1 MNKGGTH
8 GRPADRTGASGRG
21 AEANPAH
28 EVQHTGPREAEF
40 EDVLAWGPGDDRVV
54 DHKAWRSDLALRLG
68 RGRGRRARLGRHGRR
83 EPRIASR
90 ERQHRSPPSRRH
102 TGDAGANGSESSTVL
117 SGRVAGPPTRVLSAT
132 TTKGLEKRTR
142 LLLPEPGLRSAVILI
157 GH

>member
-54 DHKAWRSDLALRLG
+54 DHKAWRSDLALRLATG
-68 RGRGRRARLGRHGRR
+68 VAAAGALALVAMGAANHGSPPASDSTGVRHPAVTQETRGLMGPNLLPSCLVEWPDHRHASC
-83 EPRIASR
+83 PPPQPKASR
-90 ERQHRSPPSRRH
+90 
-102 TGDAGANGSESSTVL
+102 SEPDCYYPN
-117 SGRVAGPPTRVLSAT
+117 RVCA
-132 TTKGLEKRTR
+132 
-142 LLLPEPGLRSAVILI
+142 LR
-157 GH
+157 